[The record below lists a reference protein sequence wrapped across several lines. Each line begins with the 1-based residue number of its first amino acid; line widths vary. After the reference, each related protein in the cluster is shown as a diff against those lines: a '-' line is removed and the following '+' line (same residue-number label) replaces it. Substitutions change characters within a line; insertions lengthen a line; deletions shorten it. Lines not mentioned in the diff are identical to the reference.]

1 MCKNSLL
8 SLLLSLTNVNRVNLF
23 YKQFY
28 YSRLKSALPHRVFV
42 WRFPAIPF
50 ALQIPRLIQHA
61 GVKVTL
67 LYAFLLNEWQINSI
81 RVIFKW
87 KRNNKNSTS
96 NARGEIKY
104 RVPWFP
110 VILNQSHESY
120 RLVSL
125 SIHHHN
131 QPPPIWIHSRGVK
144 WTDTPVAHLLI
155 LCTYHP
161 WVLIYCC
168 GNIPSTFTFFC
179 VYVPCW

>member
-1 MCKNSLL
+1 MHYHTECLCDGFQPFHLHCK
-8 SLLLSLTNVNRVNLF
+8 
-23 YKQFY
+23 
-28 YSRLKSALPHRVFV
+28 
-42 WRFPAIPF
+42 FPVSSST
-50 ALQIPRLIQHA
+50 

-168 GNIPSTFTFFC
+168 GNIPSTFTFFR